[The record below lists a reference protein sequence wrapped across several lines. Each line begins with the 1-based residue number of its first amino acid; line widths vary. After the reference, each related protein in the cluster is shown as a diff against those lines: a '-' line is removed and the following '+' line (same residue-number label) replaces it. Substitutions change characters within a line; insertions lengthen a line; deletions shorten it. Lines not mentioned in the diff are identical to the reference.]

1 MMSAETPTIARK
13 KNRVPHTYVILF
25 AIVLMAAIGT
35 YLIPP
40 GVYNRA
46 KDERT
51 GRTLVDP
58 ASYHRVERTPISPFN
73 LLRAVPRGMSAGSE
87 IIFCIFIC
95 GGVFMVL
102 RETGAID
109 AGVSKV
115 ILAVEGR
122 EILMIPITML
132 IFAIMGATLGIA
144 EEVIVFIPIG
154 VALARA
160 VGYDDIVAVAMLS
173 TGAAIGF
180 SSGVMNTF
188 TVGVA
193 QSIAELP
200 LFSGIKFRLAGWILL
215 YASAVTYTLRYAIRV
230 KKDPTKS
237 YLYGVER
244 ETAQNVQDLSEIK
257 FTATHSL
264 VLLIILVCFVYLAYG
279 VLYKGF
285 YITELAAVFLG
296 MGIVGGLVGKVTPSN
311 IARAFVRGCAD
322 ITFGALVVGIARSI
336 LVVMQEGQIIDSII
350 HWLANLVSALPGGL
364 AATGMFWVQSII
376 NFFIPS
382 GSGQAATT
390 MPIMTPL
397 ADMIGITR
405 QSAVMAFHYGDGFS
419 NSIIPTSAA
428 LMGVLAMA
436 KVPYEKWVK
445 FIWPLMVIWTV
456 IGSFMCF
463 IAAAIKL
470 GPF

>member
-1 MMSAETPTIARK
+1 MSTENPGTTRK
-13 KNRVPHTYVILF
+13 KFKVPHTYVILF
-25 AIVLMAAIGT
+25 SIVLLAAIGS
-35 YLIPP
+35 YIIPP
-40 GVYNRA
+40 GVYDRA

-58 ASYHRVERTPISPFN
+58 ASYHSVERTPVTPFN
-73 LLRAVPRGMSAGSE
+73 LFKAVPRGMVAGAQ

-115 ILAVEGR
+115 IMAVEGR
-122 EILMIPITML
+122 EKLMIPLLML
-132 IFAIMGATLGIA
+132 IFAIMGATLGLS

-154 VALARA
+154 VAIARA
-160 VGYDDIVAVAMLS
+160 VGYDDIVAVAMMS

-200 LFSGIKFRLAGWILL
+200 LFSGIQFRLVGFALL
-215 YASAVTYTLRYAIRV
+215 YFAAVAYTLRYANKV
-230 KKDPTKS
+230 KQDPKNS
-237 YLYGVER
+237 YLYGIER
-244 ETAQNVQDLSEIK
+244 EGAEEVKDLKGIK
-257 FTATHSL
+257 FTGTHGL
-264 VLLIILVCFVYLAYG
+264 VLLIVLISFIYLGYG
-279 VLYKGF
+279 VLYEGF
-285 YITELAAVFLG
+285 YITELTAIFLA
-296 MGIVGGLVGKVTPSN
+296 MGVIGGLVGKVSPSN
-311 IARAFVRGCAD
+311 IARSFVAGCAD
-322 ITFGALVVGIARSI
+322 ITFGALVVGLARSI
-336 LVVMQEGQIIDSII
+336 LVVLQDGQIIDSII
-350 HWLANLVSALPGGL
+350 HWLASLVSVLPGGL
-364 AATGMFWVQSII
+364 AAIGMFWVQSVI

-405 QSAVMAFHYGDGFS
+405 QTAVMAFHYGDGFS
-419 NSIIPTSAA
+419 NSIIPTSAS

-436 KVPYEKWVK
+436 KVPYEKWFK
-445 FIWPLMVIWTV
+445 FIWPLMVIWTI
-456 IGSFMCF
+456 IGSIMCF
-463 IAAAIKL
+463 AAAVMKI